1 MQRLD
6 ARKALAVWA
15 VILTAIC
22 LRVLVSDRA
31 NSVYPIFSDAGRK
44 WLAGAELY
52 APPTRELDQ
61 YRYSPIVAIG
71 FAPWSLL
78 PDRPPGVLWPLLDAG
93 VLVGGLAVWWQ
104 WWRREQ
110 RGLPAL
116 LLLVLPL
123 AVGGLN
129 NGQCNALI
137 AGLTLLATVA
147 FAGGRLWL
155 AAAAVTVAVLFKG
168 YP

>member
-1 MQRLD
+1 
-6 ARKALAVWA
+6 
-15 VILTAIC
+15 
-22 LRVLVSDRA
+22 
-31 NSVYPIFSDAGRK
+31 
-44 WLAGAELY
+44 
-52 APPTRELDQ
+52 

-78 PDRPPGVLWPLLDAG
+78 PDRPAGVLWRWLNAG
-93 VLVGGLAVWWQ
+93 VFVGGLAVWWQ

-123 AVGGLN
+123 AVGGLDKRP
-129 NGQCNALI
+129 CDALI
-137 AGLTLLATVA
+137 AGLPLLAAGA
-147 FAGGRLWL
+147 FAGGRLGL

-168 YP
+168 YPVALGLLFCAADPRRFTPRLALALLAGFGLPYLLSHQPEYVTTQYAHFYERLR